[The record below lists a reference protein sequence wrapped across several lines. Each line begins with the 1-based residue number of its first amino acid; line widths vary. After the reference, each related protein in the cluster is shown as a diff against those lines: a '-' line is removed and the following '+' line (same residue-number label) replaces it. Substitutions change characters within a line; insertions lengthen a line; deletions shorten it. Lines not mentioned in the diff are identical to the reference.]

1 MQSPDERVESRKP
14 VNQLSFSELFKEG
27 RKFSIQGYVF
37 YIRRVTKKDVIIR
50 LLTKSKIELDRKRW
64 AITEEKKGQ
73 TVAGERLTDVAGDSG
88 AESGEISA
96 PGVPTANGDGSG
108 RGRGQVGRPKTRS
121 EAESGPK
128 RKKSK

>member
-64 AITEEKKGQ
+64 AVAEERNAQ
-73 TVAGERLTDVAGDSG
+73 AVAGERLVDVAQGLEVPSD
-88 AESGEISA
+88 EISVRSA
-96 PGVPTANGDGSG
+96 PTSPVAGPERGS
-108 RGRGQVGRPKTRS
+108 
-121 EAESGPK
+121 
-128 RKKSK
+128 